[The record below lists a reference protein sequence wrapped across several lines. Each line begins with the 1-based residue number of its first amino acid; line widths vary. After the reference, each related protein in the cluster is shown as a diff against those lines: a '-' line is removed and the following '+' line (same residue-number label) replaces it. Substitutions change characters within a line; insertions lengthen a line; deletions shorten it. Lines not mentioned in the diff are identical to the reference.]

1 MSNMTRINVSVF
13 PNAVIGVA
21 AKRMKRVVIL
31 LALSQMSPTYA
42 QQGSDMIKEQTL
54 SPRQQ
59 ALIPIAAFSA
69 TGNLPQLAT
78 AIQRGLDAGLS
89 VSETKET
96 LVQMYAYAG
105 FPRSLNALGELMKVL
120 AERKQQGKND
130 IPGTEPAPTPTGAE
144 LLAAGTANQTE
155 LAGAPVQGPLFDFAP
170 AIDFYL
176 KAHLFGDIFMRDNLD
191 WRSRELATVS
201 ALSAMTGVES
211 QLAAHMRISKNVGL
225 TDRQLSEVAA
235 ILKTEVDE
243 AAGNRA
249 ADALERQRAT
259 EKK

>member
-21 AKRMKRVVIL
+21 AKHMKRVVIL

-130 IPGTEPAPTPTGAE
+130 APGTEPAPTPTGAE

-191 WRSRELATVS
+191 WHSRELATVS
-201 ALSAMTGVES
+201 ALSAMSGVES
-211 QLAAHMRISKNVGL
+211 QLVAHMRISKNVGL
-225 TDRQLSEVAA
+225 TDWQLSEVAA